1 MTAPLVVLVTG
12 ASGGIG
18 SRLLRGL
25 GEQGWRRRCLVHRR
39 PVKDAD
45 ETVQGDL
52 ASPDSLRHAVAGAA
66 AIVHL
71 AAVTHSRSPS
81 RYDGVNLVGTQNLL
95 TAAREAGTRRFLFV
109 STRAISP
116 DGGAYS
122 RSKHRAE
129 EAVRGA
135 GVPWT
140 IVRLPEVY
148 GIGSTE
154 GVDRILARVRHGGFV
169 PMVGGGA
176 DMLCPAHVDDVVGA
190 CVRAL
195 EIPGAVGRT
204 YTLAGPCL
212 TMREFAELAGVAAG
226 RRPRVLRVPVPVVAV
241 LGALSRFLPL
251 PLYPDQLAR
260 LRASKP
266 PASAEAEADLAFRP
280 RRLREGLRDCLL
292 FREPLAEAR
301 TQL

>member
-1 MTAPLVVLVTG
+1 MTPPRGVLVTG

-25 GEQGWRRRCLVHRR
+25 GEHGWRRRCLVHRR
-39 PVKDAD
+39 AVADAD
-45 ETVQGDL
+45 ETAQGDL
-52 ASPDSLRHAVAGAA
+52 AAPASLRDAVAGAA

-71 AAVTHSRSPS
+71 AAVTHSRSAA
-81 RYDGVNLVGTQNLL
+81 RYDEVNVVGTQNLL
-95 TAAREAGTRRFLFV
+95 TAAREAGVRRFLFV

-116 DGGAYS
+116 EGGAYS

-135 GVPWT
+135 GLPWT

-154 GVDRILARVRHGGFV
+154 GVDRIIARVRQGGFV
-169 PMVGGGA
+169 PVVGGGA
-176 DMLCPAHVDDVVGA
+176 DVLCPAHVDDIVGA
-190 CVRAL
+190 CLRAL
-195 EIPGAVGRT
+195 EMPGAIGRT

-212 TMREFAELAGVAAG
+212 TMREFADLAGVAAG
-226 RRPRVLRVPVPVVAV
+226 RRPRVLSVPIPAVAV
-241 LGALSRFLPL
+241 LAALSRFLPL

-260 LRASKP
+260 LRAPKP
-266 PASAEAEADLAFRP
+266 LASADAEADLAFRP
-280 RRLREGLRDCLL
+280 RPLREGLTDVATHRQTM
-292 FREPLAEAR
+292 RP
-301 TQL
+301 